1 VRRAVLGAA
10 LLTVMATLLSLLG
23 TDCHCRLKNECG
35 AQLSAQG
42 LGDQPT
48 TRSPAD
54 WSGNLQGGTGTAPRS
69 DDAAAAS
76 TTMRHTT
83 LSVLECPEEG
93 YFRFD
98 NYGVFLEFDESEIAY
113 SNLGGTTL
121 QKTDSKFLA
130 TNPFLQ
136 GGGDPS
142 YAGGALPQGIYYKGV
157 GRDVQP
163 TEWVATEAGELA
175 ISARVTNLDLYV
187 RNVTTYAPNPRTL
200 APNARTDDTPEGS
213 RGATDLAKLNK
224 PGGNSPRAFGDAAF
238 GAPPRD
244 FGRINLADGQTT
256 LFEYTLIDSASGSPH
271 PSSSE
276 PSLYFVDLDVGP
288 GGLFETL
295 TVCGL
300 SGWATASEDSKDG
313 RGLFD
318 GITSRII
325 ATPVEQSTLPLFAPF
340 ASELGQATACVRF
353 QGTER
358 HGGANNPNS
367 IATVERAARQ
377 RSVDIASGVRKSVL
391 PNLVKLIFPAGACAR
406 AVFLCRLAR
415 VADCVAQPA
424 ALALMPPAT
433 RPDPHRHVQ
442 VVHAVPS
449 RRLGGSAGLLGPQLP
464 LLRPNQ
470 SGGAARPLP
479 AGL

>member
-1 VRRAVLGAA
+1 MLGAA
-10 LLTVMATLLSLLG
+10 LLTVMITLLSLLG

-35 AQLSAQG
+35 AQLSTQG

-54 WSGNLQGGTGTAPRS
+54 WPGDLQGGTGPALS
-69 DDAAAAS
+69 SNDAAAAPI
-76 TTMRHTT
+76 TMRHTT

-93 YFRFD
+93 YFRFGTS
-98 NYGVFLEFDESEIAY
+98 GVFLEFDESEIVY
-113 SNLGGTTL
+113 SNLGGTL
-121 QKTDSKFLA
+121 QKIDSKFLE

-142 YAGGALPQGIYYKGV
+142 YVDGALPQGIYYKGV

-175 ISARVTNLDLYV
+175 ISTRVTNLDLYV
-187 RNVTTYAPNPRTL
+187 RNVTSYAPNPRTL
-200 APNARTDDTPEGS
+200 APNARTYDTPEGS
-213 RGATDLAKLNK
+213 RGAIDLAKLNK
-224 PGGNSPRAFGDAAF
+224 PGGKSTSAFGDAAF

-244 FGRINLADGQTT
+244 FGRINLANGQKT
-256 LFEYTLIDSASGSPH
+256 LFEYTLINSASGAPH

-276 PSLYFVDLDVGP
+276 PSLYFFDLDVGP

-300 SGWATASEDSKDG
+300 SGWATASESKDG

-325 ATPVEQSTLPLFAPF
+325 ATTVEQSKLPLFAPF
-340 ASELGQATACVRF
+340 ASELGHATECVRF

-358 HGGANNPNS
+358 HGGANNPHS
-367 IATVERAARQ
+367 IAMVERAARQ
-377 RSVDIASGVRKSVL
+377 RIADIAPGVRTSVL
-391 PNLVKLIFPAGACAR
+391 PNLVKLIFPAGAPALYYLTACLVRVRCRRWPCAARR
-406 AVFLCRLAR
+406 ARTYA
-415 VADCVAQPA
+415 
-424 ALALMPPAT
+424 PAT
-433 RPDPHRHVQ
+433 RPDPNRHVQ

-464 LLRPNQ
+464 LLWPNR

-479 AGL
+479 ADGH